1 MATTMRNMNKNQ
13 TAYTITIGEMIG
25 EFEKAKTRQAK
36 KAVLEKHKDTV
47 VLQHLLRGTFDPKV
61 QWTITEE
68 PDYAKDVETPEGAEP
83 NTLYM
88 EIPNCSI
95 FVKGHPAS
103 VKLKPQRMKELLIQ
117 ILESLGASE
126 AALYMQMLKKKS
138 KVKGLTSKLVL
149 EVFPNMY
156 KEGA

>member
-1 MATTMRNMNKNQ
+1 MITTKNVNMQ
-13 TAYTITIGEMIG
+13 TPAYTITVGEIIG

-36 KAVLEKHKDTV
+36 KIVLEKHKDV
-47 VLQHLLRGTFDPKV
+47 PAFQHLLRGIFDPKV
-61 QWTITEE
+61 QWTINEE
-68 PDYAKDVETPEGAEP
+68 PDYIKDVETPDGAEP
-83 NTLYM
+83 NTLYQ

-103 VKLKPQRMKELLIQ
+103 AKLKPQRTKELLIQ
-117 ILESLGASE
+117 ILESLGDSE
-126 AALYMQMLKKKS
+126 ASLYMQMLKKKS

-156 KEGA
+156 